1 MTPPK
6 SDTNP
11 LTALV
16 HMYYILPQAPTPTS
30 SLIKGKDHRSPMSRT
45 SLIRPRRPRAVCHR
59 PATDTRLLPSPFP
72 PTILHINTHYKRCPK
87 ALRLRLRSDQ
97 SPSRSLYG
105 RSPDKSR
112 HALSQGPCQVRAPLT
127 RRIRFAASGDAP
139 EHGVMS
145 LPWAIA
151 PPWASAPFS
160 DSPGVDLAGQSEQS
174 YDVRLKTNAPFKDST
189 VVTTGE
195 HPTTNGGHGSTLP
208 SLRMV
213 EHFWWTGLPHTEN
226 FSGLVHIPSEVRG
239 CRRAVPDV
247 EHSLERM
254 KLISTGVDAFSRNRP
269 GSSITLPSPTHNP
282 TYPSPTIGGR
292 PCLEEAA
299 GPAPAH
305 PKETTTLSSTAGTPA
320 ACGNS
325 PPSSPSSPVP
335 AALPR
340 VTPRKPG
347 SLPPSH
353 SPPSWTAF
361 PSTLCSSPTPPCK
374 TSIAPSKPFN
384 PPNLSGQGNSQ
395 LLAQTKPKTPR
406 NLKVFPK
413 TIRIHAWVR
422 TSIKNPHPP
431 APLAPSSPHPR

>member
-1 MTPPK
+1 
-6 SDTNP
+6 
-11 LTALV
+11 
-16 HMYYILPQAPTPTS
+16 
-30 SLIKGKDHRSPMSRT
+30 MSRT
-45 SLIRPRRPRAVCHR
+45 SLHRPRRHRAVCHR
-59 PATDTRLLPSPFP
+59 PATGTRLLPSPFP

-97 SPSRSLYG
+97 SPSRPLYG

-112 HALSQGPCQVRAPLT
+112 HALSKDHCQVRAPLT
-127 RRIRFAASGDAP
+127 RRIRFASSGDAL

-145 LPWAIA
+145 LPRAIA
-151 PPWASAPFS
+151 PPWAIAPSS

-174 YDVRLKTNAPFKDST
+174 DNPRLKTNAPFKDST

-195 HPTTNGGHGSTLP
+195 HPTTNGGHGSPLP
-208 SLRMV
+208 SHRVV
-213 EHFWWTGLPHTEN
+213 EHFWWTGLPHAEN

-247 EHSLERM
+247 EHPLERTPS
-254 KLISTGVDAFSRNRP
+254 IGTGVDAFSRNRP
-269 GSSITLPSPTHNP
+269 GPSITLPSPTHNP

-305 PKETTTLSSTAGTPA
+305 PKETTTLSSTARTPA
-320 ACGNS
+320 ACGSS
-325 PPSSPSSPVP
+325 PPSLPSYPAP

-353 SPPSWTAF
+353 SPPLWTAF
-361 PSTLCSSPTPPCK
+361 PSTLCNSPTPPCK
-374 TSIAPSKPFN
+374 TSIVPSKPFN
-384 PPNLSGQGNSQ
+384 LPNLSAQGNSP
-395 LLAQTKPKTPR
+395 LLARTKPKTPR
-406 NLKVFPK
+406 NLRGFSENNQNLRLSAHINQK
-413 TIRIHAWVR
+413 
-422 TSIKNPHPP
+422 PP
-431 APLAPSSPHPR
+431 PTGPPCPLIPPSPIMTLKPPP